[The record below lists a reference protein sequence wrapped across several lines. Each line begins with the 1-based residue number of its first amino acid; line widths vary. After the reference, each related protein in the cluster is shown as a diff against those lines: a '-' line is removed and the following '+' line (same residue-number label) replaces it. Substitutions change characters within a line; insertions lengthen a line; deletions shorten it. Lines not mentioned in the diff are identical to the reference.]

1 MHKHDN
7 TTEEEVFEE
16 LDEVAA
22 TTTTQ
27 DLGKIPMHHGVQN
40 KVLSLRLRTIFLFL
54 ELLERSINNL
64 KLFDNNVLED
74 NIKLKYCF
82 SK

>member
-22 TTTTQ
+22 TTTQ

-40 KVLSLRLRTIFLFL
+40 KVLSLRLGTIFLFL
-54 ELLERSINNL
+54 ELLERSIINL
-64 KLFDNNVLED
+64 KLFDNNVFED

>member
-22 TTTTQ
+22 TTTQ
-27 DLGKIPMHHGVQN
+27 DLGKIHMHHGVQN

-64 KLFDNNVLED
+64 KLFDNNVFED

>member
-22 TTTTQ
+22 TTTQ

-40 KVLSLRLRTIFLFL
+40 KVLSLRLGTIFLFL

-64 KLFDNNVLED
+64 KLFDNN
-74 NIKLKYCF
+74 IKLKYCF

>member
-22 TTTTQ
+22 TTTQ

-40 KVLSLRLRTIFLFL
+40 KVLSLRLGTIFLF
-54 ELLERSINNL
+54 LERSINNL
-64 KLFDNNVLED
+64 IV
-74 NIKLKYCF
+74 
-82 SK
+82 

>member
-22 TTTTQ
+22 ATTTQ

-40 KVLSLRLRTIFLFL
+40 KVLSLRLGTMFLFL
-54 ELLERSINNL
+54 ELLEHSINTL
-64 KLFDNNVLED
+64 IV
-74 NIKLKYCF
+74 
-82 SK
+82 